1 MRYFTFDETNGS
13 GSVNSLVSQ
22 YDISPLNI
30 VGTVKGDTN
39 YGGVPVLGVPG
50 LVPNIP
56 NDTAISFNG
65 LSGTNRVELPN
76 GADINSTLGPWYQIS
91 TLFAFKANGLPETV
105 VTSTSTNYETPIL
118 FSDLQY
124 AIYLYPTQTNV
135 NNPSQANLVFEAQ
148 ETSSDGAG
156 SPWGGNTP
164 ATATYITYPITTN
177 KVYNVAAVLEGNA
190 GFLTGELRLYV
201 NGVRV
206 GTVVDIGA
214 IYQNPNDPPGFSQGY
229 VTAYTGTASTINPEL
244 VTATTSI
251 GTPLN
256 GVIDEFAYINQGTLS
271 DARIAQLYS
280 FSQTNWASDGFVI
293 VTNSSAGT
301 PLRLN
306 FSGGIRR
313 ERLRQNVQPELAGRC
328 QRLLSGVHDQPGFR
342 NLDFQSDFTRNG
354 QWF

>member
-1 MRYFTFDETNGS
+1 
-13 GSVNSLVSQ
+13 
-22 YDISPLNI
+22 
-30 VGTVKGDTN
+30 
-39 YGGVPVLGVPG
+39 
-50 LVPNIP
+50 VPNIP

-177 KVYNVAAVLEGNA
+177 KVYNVAAVLDGNA
-190 GFLTGELRLYV
+190 GFLTGELRLYI

-251 GTPLN
+251 DTPLN

-301 PLRLN
+301 SLRLN
-306 FSGGIRR
+306 FSGGSGGSGSGKTFNLSWPVNASGYYLEYTTNLASGIWISNPVSPATVNGFNVVTQAVSNAGNKFF
-313 ERLRQNVQPELAGRC
+313 RLRYQ
-328 QRLLSGVHDQPGFR
+328 
-342 NLDFQSDFTRNG
+342 
-354 QWF
+354 